1 MKTIDYIRAANI
13 LLLAARYDFEFDM
26 NESLEEN
33 LANAEAY
40 LLENWQYFDI
50 LEEECD
56 ISVKGNHGQHVSF
69 VDQNGWEY
77 ESQGDL
83 VDFSKHWHKDPAE
96 KIYFDSIIDSE
107 GRIVRLYYRVG
118 ETDINRALATDYNII
133 FNDDQDSSD
142 KGFAQTLDYCRNY
155 IKTYAGT
162 NESYFA
168 DYKGGVVSI
177 VNNKTGQIVESYSV
191 DSGELIEAQA
201 EA

>member
-1 MKTIDYIRAANI
+1 MTTID
-13 LLLAARYDFEFDM
+13 
-26 NESLEEN
+26 
-33 LANAEAY
+33 
-40 LLENWQYFDI
+40 
-50 LEEECD
+50 
-56 ISVKGNHGQHVSF
+56 
-69 VDQNGWEY
+69 
-77 ESQGDL
+77 
-83 VDFSKHWHKDPAE
+83 
-96 KIYFDSIIDSE
+96 
-107 GRIVRLYYRVG
+107 
-118 ETDINRALATDYNII
+118 DYNIM

-162 NESYFA
+162 DESYFA